1 MMETYT
7 NLNDEQIMTLVVSG
21 NCDAL
26 EVLYDRY
33 APMVLG
39 VVTRIVQDRNMAEEV
54 LQEAFWRV
62 WDKADSFE
70 QQRGSFSSWLF
81 SIARRQAID
90 VTRRQ
95 KIRPQVARDEGE
107 EKQMR
112 LHPDQTQV
120 DEVAWQA
127 IQRQQVQEALDA
139 LSPEQYQVIE
149 LAYYQGM
156 TRQEIAEYTG
166 NPLGT
171 IHTRARLGLQKLR
184 VVLEA
189 QGVEA

>member
-1 MMETYT
+1 METYT
-7 NLNDEQIMTLVVSG
+7 NLNDEQLMAFVVSG
-21 NCDAL
+21 NSNAL
-26 EVLYDRY
+26 EALYDRY
-33 APMVLG
+33 APTVLG
-39 VVTRIVQDRNMAEEV
+39 VVARIVQDQGVAEEV

-62 WDKADSFE
+62 WDKAELFE
-70 QQRGSFSSWLF
+70 EQRGTFSSWLF

-95 KIRPQVARDEGE
+95 KIRPQAARDEGE

-112 LHPDQTQV
+112 LRPDPNQV
-120 DEVAWQA
+120 DEAAWQA
-127 IQRQQVQEALDA
+127 IQRQQVQEALDT